1 MNFFNT
7 VFSGAPKGV
16 AIKRIPP
23 DGLEGQRLS
32 QECMSGAPKQTSAGA
47 VCSRQVRYAACS
59 CMTRAT
65 PRVTAAL
72 RVGLQRLQRPQNVT
86 LPRSFTR

>member
-7 VFSGAPKGV
+7 VCVGGPKGV

-32 QECMSGAPKQTSAGA
+32 QEGST
-47 VCSRQVRYAACS
+47 
-59 CMTRAT
+59 
-65 PRVTAAL
+65 
-72 RVGLQRLQRPQNVT
+72 
-86 LPRSFTR
+86 